1 MLRNISIGI
10 RILGLNIILLLFILA
25 LIGTV
30 YFTANEVKE
39 SGINDAVEVMLEG
52 QKEKIKLGTQT
63 MAIALGKALLGV
75 TDRTEQ
81 HDIIKSYIQDY
92 RFEDD
97 QSGYYYTYIDTVI
110 FMHPTLPQRE
120 GDDLANTA
128 DANGVYYVRLLDEN
142 AKKGGGFVSFVFPK
156 PPAMEVAPK
165 LAYVEYIPGT
175 DIWISTGI
183 YVDNIEKHKVEIGE
197 RESAALQNRMVLI
210 IGILFVMLIVVIGP
224 LIIFTLKSITGPLK
238 NTVKAAE
245 DLASGNLTI
254 NLSASG
260 KDEISVLEK
269 SFLKMAQNL
278 QGNFQTLKV
287 HENEA
292 LSKAEESRKAAD
304 KIRNIAAQVEKAA
317 HEVENTVSSISRSA
331 DGVKTGGDTQ
341 TSRLGEILLSM
352 EQLSAGVTQITGS
365 AESAAKQSEDSN
377 AKVEEGV
384 SMANESG
391 KAMRDLHTL
400 TGTLTENINRLGEQ
414 SNTIGSIMNVI
425 TDIADQINLLAMNA
439 SIEAA
444 HAGEAGRGFAVVAG
458 EVRKLSEKT
467 RAAAREVESSI
478 TEMQKL
484 TKINISGMDEAVTSI
499 SQVTSLSGKTADSL
513 TETQTIVKDVMIKVQ
528 SVAQAVQQQSASS
541 KAITTLVTDVSG
553 IAGENNQLVTRVD
566 EELKKLLGK
575 SAELMELVSELKN

>member
-10 RILGLNIILLLFILA
+10 RILGLNIILLLSILV
-25 LIGTV
+25 LIFTV
-30 YFTANEVKE
+30 YFTANEVKV
-39 SGINDAVEVMLEG
+39 SGINDAVEVMLDG
-52 QKEKIKLGTQT
+52 QKEKIKLGTQS
-63 MAIALGKALLGV
+63 MAIALGKALQGI

-92 RFEDD
+92 RFEEDK
-97 QSGYYYTYIDTVI
+97 SGYYYTYIGTVI

-120 GDDLANTA
+120 GEDLGNTA
-128 DANGVYYVRLLDEN
+128 DANGVYYVRELN
-142 AKKGGGFVSFVFPK
+142 ANAQKGGGFVSFVFPK
-156 PPAMEVAPK
+156 PPSMEIAPK

-183 YVDNIEKHKVEIGE
+183 YVDNIETHRVEIEE
-197 RESAALQNRMVLI
+197 RGSLALKNRMVLI
-210 IGILFVMLIVVIGP
+210 IGILVAMLIVVLGP
-224 LIIFTLKSITGPLK
+224 LIIFTLKSIIGPLK

-245 DLASGNLTI
+245 ELAGGNLDI
-254 NLSASG
+254 NLSATG

-278 QGNFQTLKV
+278 QTNFQRLKV
-287 HENEA
+287 QENEA
-292 LSKAEESRKAAD
+292 LSKADESRKAAD
-304 KIRNIAAQVEKAA
+304 KIRIIAAQVEKAA

-331 DGVKTGGDTQ
+331 DGVKSGGDNQ
-341 TSRLGEILLSM
+341 TSRLSEILVSM
-352 EQLSAGVTQITGS
+352 EQLSAGVTQITNS
-365 AESAAKQSEDSN
+365 AETAAKESVDSN
-377 AKVEEGV
+377 ARVEEGL

-391 KAMRDLHTL
+391 KAMNELHTL

-414 SNTIGSIMNVI
+414 SNTIGNIMNVI

-484 TKINISGMDEAVTSI
+484 TRINISGMDEAVSSI
-499 SQVTSLSGKTADSL
+499 SQVTALSGKTADSL
-513 TETQTIVKDVMIKVQ
+513 TETQTIVKDVMIKVH
-528 SVAQAVQQQSASS
+528 SIAQAVEQQSASS

-553 IAGENNQLVTRVD
+553 IAGENNQLVTLVD
-566 EELKKLLGK
+566 EELKSLLSK
-575 SAELMELVSELKN
+575 SVELMDLVSELKN